1 MIMLEPGG
9 DIYAEM
15 NRRSVPYGVN
25 LEITAACNLDCVHC
39 YHVRPPEAEM
49 STAEICA
56 LLDDLASLGSMELTI
71 TGGEPLLR
79 GDFGD
84 ILRHAIERDG
94 FSVKI
99 FSNLTLLDGSIAR
112 IIARAGVRG
121 VETTLL
127 GPDAVLHD
135 RLAGMAGAFERTV
148 AGIRLLMDH
157 SVNVSV
163 KTVAMKENV
172 GCLEEMYR
180 FAASLDVAFRHDDS
194 LFVESDGRR
203 RPLAHRISEREVR
216 ALRRAAGGDVG
227 PRNRGSC
234 NAAKSVASIGPGG
247 DVYPCGAFPLSAGSV
262 REGSFADIWRD
273 SPLMSSIRSLDDSD
287 YGVCRN
293 CIYDIRCGGCLAMG
307 AGLADGRVHPCRL
320 ERKTIRRFR

>member
-216 ALRRAAGGDVG
+216 RSDARRRRRRS
-227 PRNRGSC
+227 RNRGSC
-234 NAAKSVASIGPGG
+234 NAAKSVASLGPAGMSI
-247 DVYPCGAFPLSAGSV
+247 PALRFPFRLDPSA
-262 REGSFADIWRD
+262 RD
-273 SPLMSSIRSLDDSD
+273 RSRISGVILRLMSSIRSLDDSD

-293 CIYDIRCGGCLAMG
+293 CIYDIRCGGVLRWA
-307 AGLADGRVHPCRL
+307 RVLPMEGFTHCRM